1 MNDFVFEQAPWE
13 AYLRSCKN
21 GSVISGWNLISM
33 LEDEEDDAVEDAFS
47 ILTVKKLQLDLSGL
61 PQMSAGSNTAQRLQ
75 QEREYVTG
83 GLKTALME
91 ETDPLRLYLEEIAA
105 APACGD
111 EKLLAEQLSSGD
123 QRAAQRLTELGLS
136 RVVEIAAEYAGQAVL
151 LLDLIQEGNIG
162 LWEAISGYRGGD
174 YAAQR
179 DEAIR
184 SSVLKAIV
192 LQARSNGISQKMKKA
207 LQDYRAAD
215 QHLLTKLGRNP
226 GLEEIAQEMHISLEQ
241 AQTIEKTMADILL
254 LQKAEKLAAPKEET
268 AEDELPVEDTA
279 YFQMRQRITELLSVL
294 PEEDARLLSLRFGL
308 DKELPLSPEDT
319 GKRMGLTP
327 QEVVAREAAALARLR
342 TEKE

>member
-61 PQMSAGSNTAQRLQ
+61 PQMSAGSNTVQRLQ

-279 YFQMRQRITELLSVL
+279 YFQMRQRISEMMSVL
-294 PEEDARLLSLRFGL
+294 DEQEARILTMRFGL
-308 DKELPLSPEDT
+308 EKGLPMSTE
-319 GKRMGLTP
+319 
-327 QEVVAREAAALARLR
+327 EVAKALGITTAAVTACETAALSKLR
-342 TEKE
+342 AEK

>member
-105 APACGD
+105 APARGD

-279 YFQMRQRITELLSVL
+279 YFQMRQRISEMMSVL
-294 PEEDARLLSLRFGL
+294 DEQEARILTMRFGL
-308 DKELPLSPEDT
+308 EKGLPMSTE
-319 GKRMGLTP
+319 
-327 QEVVAREAAALARLR
+327 EVAKALGITTAAVTACETAALSKLR
-342 TEKE
+342 AEK

>member
-1 MNDFVFEQAPWE
+1 
-13 AYLRSCKN
+13 
-21 GSVISGWNLISM
+21 
-33 LEDEEDDAVEDAFS
+33 
-47 ILTVKKLQLDLSGL
+47 
-61 PQMSAGSNTAQRLQ
+61 MSAGSNTAQRLQ

-241 AQTIEKTMADILL
+241 AQTIEKPWPIFCCC
-254 LQKAEKLAAPKEET
+254 KRRRSW
-268 AEDELPVEDTA
+268 LPP
-279 YFQMRQRITELLSVL
+279 RRK
-294 PEEDARLLSLRFGL
+294 P
-308 DKELPLSPEDT
+308 P
-319 GKRMGLTP
+319 
-327 QEVVAREAAALARLR
+327 R
-342 TEKE
+342 TSCR

>member
-21 GSVISGWNLISM
+21 GSVIPGWNLISM

-279 YFQMRQRITELLSVL
+279 YFQMRQRISEMLSVL
-294 PEEDARLLSLRFGL
+294 DEQEARILTMRFGL
-308 DKELPLSPEDT
+308 EKGLPMSTE
-319 GKRMGLTP
+319 
-327 QEVVAREAAALARLR
+327 EVAKALGITTAAVTACETAALSKLR
-342 TEKE
+342 AEK

>member
-111 EKLLAEQLSSGD
+111 EKLLAEQLSAGD

-279 YFQMRQRITELLSVL
+279 YFQMRQRISEMLSVL
-294 PEEDARLLSLRFGL
+294 DEQEARILTMRFGL
-308 DKELPLSPEDT
+308 EKGLPMSAE
-319 GKRMGLTP
+319 
-327 QEVVAREAAALARLR
+327 EVAKALGITTAAVTACETAALSKLR
-342 TEKE
+342 AEK

>member
-91 ETDPLRLYLEEIAA
+91 ETDPLRLYLEEIAD

-279 YFQMRQRITELLSVL
+279 YFQMRQRISEMMSVL
-294 PEEDARLLSLRFGL
+294 DEQEARILTMRFGL
-308 DKELPLSPEDT
+308 EKGLPMSAE
-319 GKRMGLTP
+319 
-327 QEVVAREAAALARLR
+327 EVAKALGITTAAVTACETAALSKLR
-342 TEKE
+342 AEK

>member
-111 EKLLAEQLSSGD
+111 EKLLAEQLFSGD

-279 YFQMRQRITELLSVL
+279 YFQMRQRISEMLSVL
-294 PEEDARLLSLRFGL
+294 DEQEARILTMRFGL
-308 DKELPLSPEDT
+308 EKGLPMSAE
-319 GKRMGLTP
+319 
-327 QEVVAREAAALARLR
+327 EVAKALGITTAAVTACETAALSKLR
-342 TEKE
+342 AEK

>member
-33 LEDEEDDAVEDAFS
+33 LEDEEDDAVEDSFS

-279 YFQMRQRITELLSVL
+279 YFQMRQRISEMLSVL
-294 PEEDARLLSLRFGL
+294 DEQEARILTMRFGL
-308 DKELPLSPEDT
+308 EKGLPMSTE
-319 GKRMGLTP
+319 
-327 QEVVAREAAALARLR
+327 EVAKALGITTAAVTACETAALSKLR
-342 TEKE
+342 AEK

>member
-61 PQMSAGSNTAQRLQ
+61 PQMSAGTSTAQRLQ
-75 QEREYVTG
+75 QEQEYVTG
-83 GLKTALME
+83 GLKTDLME
-91 ETDPLRLYLEEIAA
+91 ETDPLRLYLEEIAVT
-105 APACGD
+105 PAFGD
-111 EKLLAEQLSSGD
+111 ERLLAEQLSSGD
-123 QRAAQRLTELGLS
+123 QKAAQRLTELGLS
-136 RVVEIAAEYAGQAVL
+136 RVIEIASEYAGQAVL

-162 LWEAISGYRGGD
+162 LWEAIANYRSGD

-184 SSVLKAIV
+184 AAVLKAIV

-215 QHLLTKLGRNP
+215 QHLLSQLGRNP
-226 GLEEIAQEMHISLEQ
+226 SLEEIAQEMHISLEQ
-241 AQTIEKTMADILL
+241 AQTIEKTMTDILL
-254 LQKAEKLAAPKEET
+254 LQKAEKLMEPKQEN
-268 AEDELPVEDTA
+268 AEDDVPVEDTA
-279 YFQMRQRITELLSVL
+279 YFQMRQRISEMMSVL
-294 PEEDARLLSLRFGL
+294 DEQEAQILTMRFGL
-308 DKELPLSPEDT
+308 EKGLPMSAE
-319 GKRMGLTP
+319 
-327 QEVVAREAAALARLR
+327 EVAKALGITTAAVTACEAAALSKLR
-342 TEKE
+342 AEK

>member
-33 LEDEEDDAVEDAFS
+33 LEDEEDNAVEDAFS

-123 QRAAQRLTELGLS
+123 QCAAQRLTELGLS

-162 LWEAISGYRGGD
+162 LWEAISGYQGGD

-226 GLEEIAQEMHISLEQ
+226 GIEEIAQEMHISLEQ

-279 YFQMRQRITELLSVL
+279 YFQMRQRISEMLSVL
-294 PEEDARLLSLRFGL
+294 DEQEARILTMRFGL
-308 DKELPLSPEDT
+308 EKGLPMSAE
-319 GKRMGLTP
+319 
-327 QEVVAREAAALARLR
+327 EVAKALGITTAAVTACETAALSKLR
-342 TEKE
+342 AEK

>member
-33 LEDEEDDAVEDAFS
+33 LEDEEDNAVEDAFS

-91 ETDPLRLYLEEIAA
+91 ETDPLRLYLEEVAA

-123 QRAAQRLTELGLS
+123 QCAAQRLTELGLS

-279 YFQMRQRITELLSVL
+279 YFQMRQRISEMLSVL
-294 PEEDARLLSLRFGL
+294 DEQEARILTMRFGL
-308 DKELPLSPEDT
+308 EKGLPMSAE
-319 GKRMGLTP
+319 
-327 QEVVAREAAALARLR
+327 EVAKALGITTAAVTACETAALSKLR
-342 TEKE
+342 AE

>member
-33 LEDEEDDAVEDAFS
+33 LEDEEDNAVEDAFS

-192 LQARSNGISQKMKKA
+192 LQARSNGISQKMKRA

-279 YFQMRQRITELLSVL
+279 YFQMRQRISEMLSVL
-294 PEEDARLLSLRFGL
+294 DEQEARILTMRFGL
-308 DKELPLSPEDT
+308 EKGLPMSAE
-319 GKRMGLTP
+319 
-327 QEVVAREAAALARLR
+327 EVAKALGITTAAVTACETAALSKLR
-342 TEKE
+342 AE

>member
-47 ILTVKKLQLDLSGL
+47 ILTVKNLQLDLSGL
-61 PQMSAGSNTAQRLQ
+61 HQMSAGSNTAQRLQ

-136 RVVEIAAEYAGQAVL
+136 RVVEIAAEYAGRAVL

-279 YFQMRQRITELLSVL
+279 YFQMRQRISEMLSVL
-294 PEEDARLLSLRFGL
+294 DEQEARILTMRFGL
-308 DKELPLSPEDT
+308 EKGLPMSAE
-319 GKRMGLTP
+319 
-327 QEVVAREAAALARLR
+327 EVAKALGITTAAVTACETAALSKLR
-342 TEKE
+342 AEK

>member
-91 ETDPLRLYLEEIAA
+91 ETDPLRLYLEELAA

-279 YFQMRQRITELLSVL
+279 YFQMRQRISEMMSVL
-294 PEEDARLLSLRFGL
+294 DEQEARILTMRFGL
-308 DKELPLSPEDT
+308 EKGLPMSAE
-319 GKRMGLTP
+319 
-327 QEVVAREAAALARLR
+327 EVAKALGITTAAVTACETAALSKLR
-342 TEKE
+342 AEK

>member
-33 LEDEEDDAVEDAFS
+33 LEDEEDNAVEDAFS

-226 GLEEIAQEMHISLEQ
+226 GIEEIAQEMHISLEQ

-279 YFQMRQRITELLSVL
+279 YFQMRQRISEMLSVL
-294 PEEDARLLSLRFGL
+294 DEQEARILTMRFGL
-308 DKELPLSPEDT
+308 EKGLPMSAE
-319 GKRMGLTP
+319 
-327 QEVVAREAAALARLR
+327 EVAKALGITTAAVTACETAALSKLR
-342 TEKE
+342 AE

>member
-21 GSVISGWNLISM
+21 GSMISGWNLISM

-105 APACGD
+105 APARGD

-279 YFQMRQRITELLSVL
+279 YFQMRQRISEMLSVL
-294 PEEDARLLSLRFGL
+294 DEQEARILTMRFGL
-308 DKELPLSPEDT
+308 EKGLPMSAE
-319 GKRMGLTP
+319 
-327 QEVVAREAAALARLR
+327 EVAKALGITTAAVTACETAALSKLR
-342 TEKE
+342 AEK

>member
-33 LEDEEDDAVEDAFS
+33 LEDEEDDAVEDVFS

-279 YFQMRQRITELLSVL
+279 YFQMRQRISEMLSVL
-294 PEEDARLLSLRFGL
+294 DEQEARILTMRFGL
-308 DKELPLSPEDT
+308 EKGLPMSAE
-319 GKRMGLTP
+319 
-327 QEVVAREAAALARLR
+327 EVAKALGITTAAVTACETAALSKLR
-342 TEKE
+342 AEK

>member
-91 ETDPLRLYLEEIAA
+91 ETDPLRLYLEEVAA

-279 YFQMRQRITELLSVL
+279 YFQMRQRISEMLSVL
-294 PEEDARLLSLRFGL
+294 DEQEARILTMRFGL
-308 DKELPLSPEDT
+308 EKGLPMSAE
-319 GKRMGLTP
+319 
-327 QEVVAREAAALARLR
+327 EVAKALGITTAAVTACETAALNKLR
-342 TEKE
+342 AEK

>member
-83 GLKTALME
+83 GLKTELME

-226 GLEEIAQEMHISLEQ
+226 GIEEIAQEMHISLEQ

>member
-174 YAAQR
+174 YAVQR

-279 YFQMRQRITELLSVL
+279 YFQMRQRISEMLSVL
-294 PEEDARLLSLRFGL
+294 DEQEARILTMRFGL
-308 DKELPLSPEDT
+308 EKGLPMSTE
-319 GKRMGLTP
+319 
-327 QEVVAREAAALARLR
+327 EVAKALGITTAAVTACETAALSKLR
-342 TEKE
+342 AEK

>member
-136 RVVEIAAEYAGQAVL
+136 RVVKIAAEYAGQAVL

-184 SSVLKAIV
+184 SSMLKAIV

-279 YFQMRQRITELLSVL
+279 YFQMRQRISEMMSVL
-294 PEEDARLLSLRFGL
+294 DEQEARILTMRFGL
-308 DKELPLSPEDT
+308 EKGLPMSAE
-319 GKRMGLTP
+319 
-327 QEVVAREAAALARLR
+327 EVAKALGITTAAVTACETAALSKLR
-342 TEKE
+342 AEK

>member
-21 GSVISGWNLISM
+21 GSVISGWDLISM

-279 YFQMRQRITELLSVL
+279 YFQMRQRISEMMSVL
-294 PEEDARLLSLRFGL
+294 DEQEARILTMRFGL
-308 DKELPLSPEDT
+308 EKGLPMSAE
-319 GKRMGLTP
+319 
-327 QEVVAREAAALARLR
+327 EVAKALGITTAAVTACETAALSKLR
-342 TEKE
+342 AEK

>member
-279 YFQMRQRITELLSVL
+279 YFQMRQRISEMMSVL
-294 PEEDARLLSLRFGL
+294 DEKEARILTMRFGL
-308 DKELPLSPEDT
+308 EKGLPMSAE
-319 GKRMGLTP
+319 
-327 QEVVAREAAALARLR
+327 EVAKALGITTAAVTACETAALSKLR
-342 TEKE
+342 AEK

>member
-192 LQARSNGISQKMKKA
+192 LQVRSNGISQKMKKA

-279 YFQMRQRITELLSVL
+279 YFQMRQRISEMLSVL
-294 PEEDARLLSLRFGL
+294 DEQEARILTMRFGL
-308 DKELPLSPEDT
+308 EKGLPMSAE
-319 GKRMGLTP
+319 
-327 QEVVAREAAALARLR
+327 EVAKALGITTAAVTVCETAALSKLR
-342 TEKE
+342 AEK

>member
-174 YAAQR
+174 YVAQR

-279 YFQMRQRITELLSVL
+279 YFQMRQRISEMMSVL
-294 PEEDARLLSLRFGL
+294 DEQEARILTMRFGL
-308 DKELPLSPEDT
+308 EKGLPMSAE
-319 GKRMGLTP
+319 
-327 QEVVAREAAALARLR
+327 EVAKALGITTAAVTACETAALSKLR
-342 TEKE
+342 AEK

>member
-75 QEREYVTG
+75 QEREYVTD

-279 YFQMRQRITELLSVL
+279 YFQMRQRISEMMSVL
-294 PEEDARLLSLRFGL
+294 DEQEARILTMRFGL
-308 DKELPLSPEDT
+308 EKGLPMSAEEVAKALGITTAAVTACETTALS
-319 GKRMGLTP
+319 K
-327 QEVVAREAAALARLR
+327 LR
-342 TEKE
+342 AE

>member
-33 LEDEEDDAVEDAFS
+33 LEDEEDNAVEDAFS

-162 LWEAISGYRGGD
+162 LWEAISGYQGGD

-279 YFQMRQRITELLSVL
+279 YFQMRQRISEMLSVL
-294 PEEDARLLSLRFGL
+294 DEQEARILTMRFGL
-308 DKELPLSPEDT
+308 EKGLPMSAE
-319 GKRMGLTP
+319 
-327 QEVVAREAAALARLR
+327 EVAKALGITTAAVTACETAALSKLR
-342 TEKE
+342 AE

>member
-254 LQKAEKLAAPKEET
+254 LQKAEKLAAPQEET

-279 YFQMRQRITELLSVL
+279 YFQMRQRISEMMSVL
-294 PEEDARLLSLRFGL
+294 DEQEARILTMRFGL
-308 DKELPLSPEDT
+308 EKGLPMSTE
-319 GKRMGLTP
+319 
-327 QEVVAREAAALARLR
+327 EVAKALGITTAAVTACETAALSKLR
-342 TEKE
+342 AEK

>member
-75 QEREYVTG
+75 QEREYVIG

-279 YFQMRQRITELLSVL
+279 YFQMRQRISEMMSVL
-294 PEEDARLLSLRFGL
+294 DEQEARILTMRFGL
-308 DKELPLSPEDT
+308 EKGLPMSAE
-319 GKRMGLTP
+319 
-327 QEVVAREAAALARLR
+327 EVAKALGITTAAVTACETAALSKLR
-342 TEKE
+342 AEK

>member
-105 APACGD
+105 ACGD

-192 LQARSNGISQKMKKA
+192 LQVRSNGISQKMKKA

-279 YFQMRQRITELLSVL
+279 YFQMRQRISEMLSVL
-294 PEEDARLLSLRFGL
+294 DEQEARILTMRFGL
-308 DKELPLSPEDT
+308 EKGLPMSAE
-319 GKRMGLTP
+319 
-327 QEVVAREAAALARLR
+327 EVAKALGITTAAVTACETAALSKLR
-342 TEKE
+342 AEK

>member
-75 QEREYVTG
+75 QEQEYVTG

-105 APACGD
+105 TPACGD

-279 YFQMRQRITELLSVL
+279 YFQMRQRISEMLSVL
-294 PEEDARLLSLRFGL
+294 DEQEARILTMRFGL
-308 DKELPLSPEDT
+308 EKGLPMSAE
-319 GKRMGLTP
+319 
-327 QEVVAREAAALARLR
+327 EVAKALGITTAAVTACETAALSKLR
-342 TEKE
+342 AEK

>member
-1 MNDFVFEQAPWE
+1 
-13 AYLRSCKN
+13 
-21 GSVISGWNLISM
+21 M

-215 QHLLTKLGRNP
+215 QHLLTKRGRNP

-241 AQTIEKTMADILL
+241 AKKKKKTMADILL

-279 YFQMRQRITELLSVL
+279 YFQMRQRISEMLSVL
-294 PEEDARLLSLRFGL
+294 DEQEAWILTMRFGL
-308 DKELPLSPEDT
+308 EKGLPMSTE
-319 GKRMGLTP
+319 
-327 QEVVAREAAALARLR
+327 EVAKALGITTAAVTACETAALSKLR
-342 TEKE
+342 AEK

>member
-47 ILTVKKLQLDLSGL
+47 ILAVKKLQLDLSGL

-174 YAAQR
+174 YVAQR

-279 YFQMRQRITELLSVL
+279 YFQMRQRISEMLSVL
-294 PEEDARLLSLRFGL
+294 DEQEARILTMRFGL
-308 DKELPLSPEDT
+308 EKGLPMSAE
-319 GKRMGLTP
+319 
-327 QEVVAREAAALARLR
+327 EVAKALGITTAAVTACETAALSKLR
-342 TEKE
+342 AEK